1 MSPNPAA
8 LNLISPSTNPESL
21 IEVRRTNR
29 LEVDNGCELSG
40 RGSLHHLVF
49 LEPAVALSLAS
60 SAASPVRSS
69 EGLGDRAHRRVELAG
84 KQESDQ
90 VVDLV
95 LRQHI

>member
-60 SAASPVRSS
+60 SAASP
-69 EGLGDRAHRRVELAG
+69 GAHRRVELAG